1 MRQGAALYG
10 IETTALKLL
19 EDEVARHREHNLPV
33 SNALVSLL
41 KATHEM
47 IFKRLKASLGN
58 NAEEPRSP
66 REMLVELEQ
75 FKSELQQLVRQE
87 NEMELQ

>member
-10 IETTALKLL
+10 IEMTALKLL
-19 EDEVARHREHNLPV
+19 EEEVQRHRESGLAISQP
-33 SNALVSLL
+33 LVSLL

-47 IFKRLKASLGN
+47 IFKRLKASLGT
-58 NAEEPRSP
+58 AEEPRSP

-75 FKSELQQLVRQE
+75 FKSELTQLVRTE
-87 NEMELQ
+87 NETMELQ

>member
-19 EDEVARHREHNLPV
+19 EEEVQRHRESGLPI
-33 SNALVSLL
+33 SGSLVSLL
-41 KATHEM
+41 KTTHEM
-47 IFKRLKASLGN
+47 IFKRLKASMG
-58 NAEEPRSP
+58 AGADDPRSP

-75 FKSELQQLVRQE
+75 FKSELQTLVRQE

>member
-10 IETTALKLL
+10 IEMTALKLL
-19 EDEVARHREHNLPV
+19 EEEVQRHRDAGVAISQP
-33 SNALVSLL
+33 LVSLL

-47 IFKRLKASLGN
+47 IFKRLKASLGT
-58 NAEEPRSP
+58 AEEPRSP

-75 FKSELQQLVRQE
+75 FKSELQQLVRTE
-87 NEMELQ
+87 NETMELQ